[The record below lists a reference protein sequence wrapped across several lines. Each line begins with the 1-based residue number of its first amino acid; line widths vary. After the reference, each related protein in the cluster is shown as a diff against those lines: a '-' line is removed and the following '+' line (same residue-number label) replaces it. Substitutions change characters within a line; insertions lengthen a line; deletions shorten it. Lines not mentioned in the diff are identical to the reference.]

1 MSYQSLYIK
10 KYILL
15 LGDVITLYLSLYLT
29 LLGRYGYLDMGR
41 SWSQHLWPFTALF
54 LLWLIIWYIS
64 NLYDLTLAVNN
75 FKFYSRTTKALF
87 FSFLL
92 GAAFFYL
99 MPQLGIAPKRNL
111 LIDIVITAVLFLSW
125 RQLYNLILKS
135 YLPKNNIAI
144 IGLNRQVKELIKY
157 FNDHPHL
164 GFNIAFIFYDED
176 IYEEGL
182 YNVPLLKNT
191 AQIKERLIKEGV
203 STVVLVD
210 DMRKADALRS
220 HLFNCL
226 HLGIDFINLPHFYE
240 KISGKVPLESL
251 SQTWFLENLH
261 EGGKLWFDKLKRL
274 IDVILAAL
282 VFIISLPFWLPVALV
297 ISWESYGPIFY
308 RQQRVGKNNK
318 LIYLKKFRT
327 MAEEGNTRRPTV
339 PNDPRITSFGKLLRK
354 TRLDELP
361 QVLNIIKGEMSIIGP
376 RPERPEIAQQLQ
388 REIPFYNERTLL
400 LPGVTG
406 WDQVCGEYH
415 SPSKEDTLKKLQ
427 YDLYYIK
434 NRSLF
439 LDLLI
444 LLKTIRT
451 VLVRKGV

>member
-1 MSYQSLYIK
+1 
-10 KYILL
+10 
-15 LGDVITLYLSLYLT
+15 
-29 LLGRYGYLDMGR
+29 
-41 SWSQHLWPFTALF
+41 
-54 LLWLIIWYIS
+54 
-64 NLYDLTLAVNN
+64 
-75 FKFYSRTTKALF
+75 
-87 FSFLL
+87 
-92 GAAFFYL
+92 
-99 MPQLGIAPKRNL
+99 
-111 LIDIVITAVLFLSW
+111 
-125 RQLYNLILKS
+125 
-135 YLPKNNIAI
+135 
-144 IGLNRQVKELIKY
+144 
-157 FNDHPHL
+157 
-164 GFNIAFIFYDED
+164 
-176 IYEEGL
+176 
-182 YNVPLLKNT
+182 
-191 AQIKERLIKEGV
+191 
-203 STVVLVD
+203 
-210 DMRKADALRS
+210 
-220 HLFNCL
+220 
-226 HLGIDFINLPHFYE
+226 
-240 KISGKVPLESL
+240 
-251 SQTWFLENLH
+251 
-261 EGGKLWFDKLKRL
+261 
-274 IDVILAAL
+274 
-282 VFIISLPFWLPVALV
+282 
-297 ISWESYGPIFY
+297 
-308 RQQRVGKNNK
+308 
-318 LIYLKKFRT
+318 

>member
-1 MSYQSLYIK
+1 MSYQSLSLK

-15 LGDVITLYLSLYLT
+15 CGDVAIFFLSLYLT
-29 LLGRYGYLDMGR
+29 LLFRYGSGGIERL
-41 SWSQHLWPFTALF
+41 WLQHLWPFTAVFF
-54 LLWLIIWYIS
+54 LWIIIFYVS

-75 FKFYSRTTKALF
+75 FKFYSRAAKALF

-99 MPQLGIAPKRNL
+99 LPQLGIAPKRNL
-111 LIDIVITAVLFLSW
+111 FIDIIITAILFFIW
-125 RQLYNLILKS
+125 RQLYNAILKS
-135 YLPKNNIAI
+135 YLPKSNIAI
-144 IGLNRQVKELIKY
+144 IGLNERVKELIKY

-164 GFNIAFIFYDED
+164 GFNIAFVFYNQDV
-176 IYEEGL
+176 YEEGL
-182 YNVPLLKNT
+182 YNTPLLREVNK
-191 AQIKERLIKEGV
+191 IKENLIRKKV

-210 DMRKADALRS
+210 NIKDDHDIRS

-226 HLGIDFINLPHFYE
+226 HLGIDFMNLPYFYE
-240 KISGKVPLESL
+240 KIIGKVPLESL

-261 EGGKLWFDKLKRL
+261 EGGKLWFDKLKRVYDIGL
-274 IDVILAAL
+274 TAIAL
-282 VFIISLPFWLPVALV
+282 VISFPFWLPIAFIIKL
-297 ISWESYGPIFY
+297 ESRGSVFY
-308 RQQRVGKNNK
+308 KQERFGKNNR

-327 MAEEGNTRRPTV
+327 MLEEGNTRLPTV
-339 PNDPRITSFGKLLRK
+339 PNDPRVTRFGKYLRK

-361 QVLNIIKGEMSIIGP
+361 QVINILKGEMSIIGP
-376 RPERPEIAQQLQ
+376 RPERPEIAKQLQ
-388 REIPFYNERTLL
+388 MKIPFYNERTLI

-415 SPSKEDTLKKLQ
+415 SPNLDDTLKKLQ

-439 LDLLI
+439 LDILI
-444 LLKTIRT
+444 LLKTVRT
-451 VLVRKGV
+451 VIGRVGQ